1 MIVLTYII
9 AILLSICLACS
20 IISILFFLIGQL
32 SQLNKED
39 EVFMEKFI
47 RHTAIT
53 TLFVLILSY
62 GLSYF
67 NLI

>member
-9 AILLSICLACS
+9 AILLSISLVCS
-20 IISILFFLIGQL
+20 IMSILFFLIGQL

-39 EVFMEKFI
+39 EVFMGKFI

-53 TLFVLILSY
+53 MLFVLILSY
-62 GLSYF
+62 VLSYF